1 MNWIQDTLNKTTRFA
16 FIYKTVLIFSLAV
29 ISSCSMD
36 VLDKTPLDRLS
47 DAAVWQDASLI
58 QTWINNTYRVMPQG
72 HTFGAQMIANVTD
85 ESYYR
90 TGRPNYIT
98 AGDITPTTLGVLDFW
113 TKGGEAGTDFGY
125 WQVIT
130 KCNIFL
136 DKIGGSPVEAT
147 LRDRMT
153 GEMKFLRA
161 YAYFRLVAFFGGVP
175 LITKPFNLTDNFDVA
190 RNTYDD
196 CMNFVVSELDA
207 AASLLP
213 VEYADADKGK
223 ITKGAALS
231 AKSRALLY
239 MASPLN
245 NTANDQTKWQKAADA
260 AKAVIDMNK
269 YSLFPSYKDQFL
281 RVNSYNSESIWSRPF
296 NYAVS
301 PEYNNGWGGLEQSL
315 YPNGYNGFGQANP
328 LHNLVESYE
337 MVSGKLPVNDPTYDP
352 QNPYVN
358 RDPRFYATIL
368 YDGAPFKGRAVETF
382 LPGGKDS
389 NQSPVSPN
397 NASKTGYY
405 LRKYCDESVTDPNLN
420 SQGNTPWPFIRYAEV
435 LLNYAEAKY
444 FLGDEATCRQ
454 YINMVRSRPS
464 VNMPPVT
471 DTGTALLARLQHERY
486 IELAFE
492 EHRYF
497 DVRRWK
503 IAPVALSAPGKQ
515 MVIMKDLT
523 TGVKTYTVVAFN
535 PKAFFEKNYLVPI
548 PQSEIDKN
556 KLLIQNPGY

>member
-1 MNWIQDTLNKTTRFA
+1 MNWIQNILNKATKFA
-16 FIYKTVLIFSLAV
+16 FICKTALMISLTVIIFS
-29 ISSCSMD
+29 CKD
-36 VLDKTPLDRLS
+36 VLNKVPLDRFS
-47 DAAVWQDASLI
+47 DAAVWQDSNLV

-72 HTFGAQMIANVTD
+72 HLFGALMPANVTD

-98 AGDITPTTLGVLDFW
+98 AGNITPTTLGVLDYW
-113 TKGGEAGTDFGY
+113 TQGGESKTEYGY

-136 DKIGGSPVEAT
+136 DKIGDSPVAAT
-147 LRDRMT
+147 FKNRTT
-153 GEMKFLRA
+153 GEMRFLRA

-175 LITKPFNLTDNFDVA
+175 LITKPFSLTDNFDIA
-190 RNTYDD
+190 RNTYDE
-196 CMNFVVSELDA
+196 CMNFAVSEFDA
-207 AASLLP
+207 AAALLP
-213 VEYADADKGK
+213 VEYSNANKGK

-245 NTANDQTKWQKAADA
+245 NSTNDQTKWQKAADA

-269 YSLFPSYKDQFL
+269 YSLFPIYKDQFL

-296 NYAVS
+296 NWAVS
-301 PEYNNGWGGLEQSL
+301 PEYNNGWGGVEQSL

-328 LHNLVESYE
+328 LHNLVDSYE
-337 MVSGKLPVNDPTYDP
+337 MLSGKLPANDPTYDP

-358 RDPRFYATIL
+358 RDPRFYACIL
-368 YDGAPFKGRAVETF
+368 YDGALFKGRAVETF

-389 NQSPVSPN
+389 NQGPVSPN
-397 NASKTGYY
+397 NASVTGYY
-405 LRKYCDESVTDPNLN
+405 VRKFIDESVTNPSLL
-420 SQGNTPWPFIRYAEV
+420 SQGNSPWIFIRYAEI

-444 FLGDEATCRQ
+444 FLGDETTCRQ
-454 YINMVRSRPS
+454 YINMVRSRPG

-471 DTGTALLARLQHERY
+471 DTGAALLTRLQHERQ
-486 IELAFE
+486 IELVFE

-503 IAPVALSAPGKQ
+503 IAPVVLSVPGKR
-515 MVIMKDLT
+515 ILITKNLT
-523 TGVKTYTVVAFN
+523 TGVKTFVVDPFN
-535 PKAFFEKNYLVPI
+535 PKAFFDKNYLVPI